1 MAKLQKMPPK
11 ERNLLSYATQTRLRS
26 IFWFTGILIFVGL
39 GLVWYFYGF
48 QAALFG
54 LLCILGFT
62 IPILLI
68 TIALFGLDFFLK
80 HIDAG

>member
-1 MAKLQKMPPK
+1 MPPK
-11 ERNLLSYATQTRLRS
+11 KRKLLSYSTQTRLCS
-26 IFWFTGILIFVGL
+26 IFWFTGILLFVGL
-39 GLVWYFYGF
+39 GLVWNFYGF

-62 IPILLI
+62 IPLLLI

-80 HIDAG
+80 HTDAG